1 MNLIDFKEEKSK
13 KGGVVTSESLIKNLL
28 KEVEEGKIQR
38 VVYIAL
44 DKNGYYIT
52 GHSET
57 NNSTLVGDIEI
68 GKQLIMDEMREY
80 D

>member
-1 MNLIDFKEEKSK
+1 MKLIDFKEKKSEKD
-13 KGGVVTSESLIKNLL
+13 GTVTTESLVKSLL
-28 KEVEEGKIQR
+28 KEIEDGKIQR
-38 VVYIAL
+38 VLYIAL

-57 NNSTLVGDIEI
+57 NNSTLIGDIEI

-80 D
+80 E